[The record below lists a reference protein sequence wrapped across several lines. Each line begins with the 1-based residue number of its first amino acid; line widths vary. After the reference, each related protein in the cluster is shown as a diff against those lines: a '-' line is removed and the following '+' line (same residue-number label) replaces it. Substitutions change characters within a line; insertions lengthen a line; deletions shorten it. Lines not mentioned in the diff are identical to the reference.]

1 MREREEGE
9 VVLNNQGSSRQ
20 RKASGK
26 NGASRARRS
35 TPSPPNGSL
44 VRNAPVRRSQGTAS
58 SSISVT
64 SRGVYRASDGE
75 LDDDGEDCLDLVA
88 EACEATCHGSG
99 RVLCLLLCLFCIVAL
114 IAVQGS
120 TRTSRYS
127 TGGAQVSS
135 GRSSKEARAARQA
148 KAQAIPECVLKGM
161 ATRPPSRLQPL
172 FPDIRLVDERVHQ
185 AVYRILRQTQ
195 KAFAE
200 LDIQYWADGGTLL
213 GAMRHGG
220 VVPWDD
226 DVDICIEQAN
236 LAKLEELTALLE
248 RRNLTIST
256 TFYGFKVHPLNYT
269 HPGFP
274 PFVDVFPVKFIT
286 LSSARAEAT
295 GLIAPPPMV
304 AADGRISPVR
314 QTIMAQGAHAR
325 HLWPVR
331 TETFYETE
339 LFPLQTYKFGNGI
352 IHGAAMP
359 YPYLDR
365 KFGCGWRTHAKI
377 HFPHQANC
385 SVTQLHV
392 KGHNQGLMDLAPAQL
407 VGGPDDPDIPDTV
420 FRLEDIPYRGV
431 HHANLS
437 SPDFLDMELFLRLN
451 ASRTKEG
458 MLKLDAIDDSIFFED
473 KERAAQAHRR
483 IVEEAGHPLPRVPFD
498 EFQPC
503 RSMDGEVRTYSSL
516 VDHRVKRPVRRSS
529 TTPDS
534 APLLL
539 TLFNISNI
547 ADGDD
552 GTYFWSA
559 TPPRHN
565 DYVAVAFPSAAS
577 PCPKVRVFLGT
588 MHEPLQDQL
597 ESGVVEVLVEPADAL
612 RVDRGWE
619 LVGRVPVREGP
630 QHFTLDVPQAVVNR
644 VYGVRVRCTQAQ
656 DEWVMVRAL
665 ECVNA

>member
-1 MREREEGE
+1 
-9 VVLNNQGSSRQ
+9 V
-20 RKASGK
+20 
-26 NGASRARRS
+26 
-35 TPSPPNGSL
+35 PD
-44 VRNAPVRRSQGTAS
+44 
-58 SSISVT
+58 
-64 SRGVYRASDGE
+64 DGRD
-75 LDDDGEDCLDLVA
+75 DDDGEDCLDLVA
-88 EACEATCHGSG
+88 EGCDSVFHGSN
-99 RVLCLLLCLFCIVAL
+99 RVLCALVCLFLVVAL
-114 IAVQGS
+114 IAANGT

-127 TGGAQVSS
+127 TGAAMNEN
-135 GRSSKEARAARQA
+135 GREMRGGRTKKAA
-148 KAQAIPECVLKGM
+148 AQAIPECVLKGM

-185 AVYRILRQTQ
+185 AVYRILRATQ
-195 KAFAE
+195 KVFEE

-236 LAKLEELTALLE
+236 LAKLEALTALLE
-248 RRNLTIST
+248 RRNLTTST
-256 TFYGFKVHPLNYT
+256 TFYGFKIHPLNYT

-274 PFVDVFPVKFIT
+274 PFVDVFPIKFIT
-286 LSSARAEAT
+286 LSAARAEAT

-304 AADGRISPVR
+304 AADGRITPVR
-314 QTIMAQGAHAR
+314 QTIMAKGAHAR
-325 HLWPVR
+325 HLWPIR

-339 LFPLQTYKFGNGI
+339 LFPLQKFRFGNGF

-431 HHANLS
+431 HHKNLS
-437 SPDFLDMELFLRLN
+437 STDFLDMELFHRLN

-458 MLKLDAIDDSIFFED
+458 LLKLDTIEDSVFFD
-473 KERAAQAHRR
+473 HAERADDVYRQ
-483 IVEEAGHPLPRVPFD
+483 IESDAGHPMPHVPWD

-503 RSMDGEVRTYSSL
+503 RSMDGDVRTYSSL
-516 VDHRVKRPVRRSS
+516 VDHRVKRPVRR
-529 TTPDS
+529 TTIGGDS
-534 APLLL
+534 GPVLL
-539 TLFNISNI
+539 TLFNVSNV
-547 ADGDD
+547 ADGNDY
-552 GTYFWSA
+552 TYFWSA
-559 TPPRHN
+559 TPPRRN

-577 PCPKVRVFLGT
+577 ACRKIRVFLGT
-588 MHEPLQDQL
+588 DHEPLQDQL
-597 ESGVVEVLVEPADAL
+597 ENGVIEVMVEPADAL
-612 RVDRGWE
+612 RIDRGWE
-619 LVGRVPVREGP
+619 YVGDVPSREGP
-630 QHFTLDVPQAVVNR
+630 QHFTLDVPSSLVDR
-644 VYGVRVRCTQAQ
+644 VFGIRVRCTRAQ
-656 DEWVMVRAL
+656 EDWMIVRVL
-665 ECVNA
+665 ECLQ